1 MRKTSEEI
9 QELCEKFGT
18 DILWSWS
25 RMNCVHN
32 SLYEYYL
39 KHILHIKPD
48 KNNSIYKV
56 TGGMS
61 HDIIERFYSNQI
73 THEQML
79 PEFENAWMT
88 AFTMADLK
96 FDRLDEE
103 KNARIAKKYHYDLSS
118 FFNNHKRI
126 PYTVILEQFVTAKVG
141 EEYFQGYIDCC
152 FKNSDDCFVIL
163 DWKTSSLYVGEKAKN
178 ECGQLVLYAM
188 ALHQKNIPYEQI
200 KIGWNFLKYY
210 SVTVEAKNGNKKVRN
225 IERCELGDKLQASV
239 KTWLK
244 HFGYETEM
252 LFYLNQLLETNDIS
266 VLPVEVQEKF
276 ELNDCIVY
284 VPLTEELIQYWEN
297 YIIDTTKLIREKE
310 KEYELTNDES
320 IWYEDEETVKKQ
332 SYYFANLCD
341 YSSLLHKPY
350 AKYLQ
355 QLEEDKDDSIFGSQ
369 TSNMYAEDDLSWLN
383 NI

>member
-1 MRKTSEEI
+1 MRKTNQEI
-9 QELCEKFGT
+9 EDLCAKFKV
-18 DILWSWS
+18 DRLWSWS

-61 HDIIERFYSNQI
+61 HDIIERFYSDEI
-73 THEQML
+73 TYHQMIS
-79 PEFENAWMT
+79 EFEDVWLT
-88 AFTMADLK
+88 AFTISELK
-96 FDRLDEE
+96 FDRLDED
-103 KNARIAKKYHYDLSS
+103 KNKRIADKYYYDLSS
-118 FFNNHKRI
+118 FFRTHKRI

-152 FKNSDDCFVIL
+152 FKDNNGDYVIL
-163 DWKTSSLYVGEKAKN
+163 DFKTSSIYQGEKANN
-178 ECGQLVLYAM
+178 ECGQLVLYSF
-188 ALHQKNIPYEQI
+188 ALNQKGIPFEKI

-225 IERCELGDKLQASV
+225 IERCELGDKLQASA

-252 LFYLNQLLETNDIS
+252 IDYLTKLLETNDIS
-266 VLPVEVQEKF
+266 VLPEEVQEKF

-284 VPLTEELIQYWEN
+284 VPLTNELIQYWEK
-297 YIIDTTKLIREKE
+297 YIIDTTKLIRAKE
-310 KEYELTNDES
+310 KEYAETLDES
-320 IWYEDEETVKKQ
+320 IWFEDEESVKKQ

-341 YSSLLHKPY
+341 YSSNLHKPY
-350 AKYLQ
+350 KLYLDK
-355 QLEEDKDDSIFGSQ
+355 LEAEKNGNIFGSQ
-369 TSNMYAEDDLSWLN
+369 QNTDSNEYSLDWLKN
-383 NI
+383 L